1 MLPRSPI
8 RVSQRVILAPILGSE
23 WDISDNFRQ
32 HLVENLVQRTS
43 TRTRPN
49 SNSSSNSTS
58 NLNGN
63 LSSDQ
68 NWNWNRRLNPNS
80 ISDKPS
86 NTKPSRAS
94 VALLLR
100 FYKKSTIT
108 EARSEGLIELKLVRK
123 PPKVSRG
130 YGGVARAGAAASV
143 PGSPRSGLPHR
154 I

>member
-23 WDISDNFRQ
+23 WDISVNFRQ

-80 ISDKPS
+80 KPS

-100 FYKKSTIT
+100 YIT

>member
-58 NLNGN
+58 NLKGN

-100 FYKKSTIT
+100 
-108 EARSEGLIELKLVRK
+108 SEGLIELKLVRK

-130 YGGVARAGAAASV
+130 YGGVARGGTVASV
-143 PGSPRSGLPHR
+143 PGSPKSGLPYR